1 MGEAVQRAVRD
12 ALVGGTDFGEALM
25 TQMVHAHP
33 TPTAAGEKGNAACAP
48 LTSLCFLGTNKS
60 HCRELPRLLR
70 LGRAQASVCCSRS
83 CPKCW

>member
-1 MGEAVQRAVRD
+1 MGEAVQRAVRN

-48 LTSLCFLGTNKS
+48 
-60 HCRELPRLLR
+60 
-70 LGRAQASVCCSRS
+70 
-83 CPKCW
+83 